1 MFRRWMM
8 CSLIGLAGTLVACSG
23 GTSGTTPDTTVSE
36 ASPTT
41 PGAAPDE
48 TTPPV
53 VGTDTDNPAAT
64 DPAGGAAGDLADRL
78 LGAADVGEGWTV
90 IGAPADADFGSLGD
104 STCDGQAVEPAVVER
119 VRAQAGVVL
128 QSPKPYGVTVSQ
140 SILEAP
146 AEQLEADLAAVF
158 RVDAACAAKDI
169 ALNDSTT
176 ARAEIIELGQVGDQQ
191 QAARLSILVGS
202 DVVSSGYIAIVRI
215 GRYAFELSLTEEAGS
230 APPDS
235 MLEPTDFEELLR
247 VAVEKLRA

>member
-1 MFRRWMM
+1 MLRRWFA

-23 GTSGTTPDTTVSE
+23 GTSGTTPDTTVSG
-36 ASPTT
+36 ALPTVPDT
-41 PGAAPDE
+41 APDE
-48 TTPPV
+48 TSPPV
-53 VGTDTDNPAAT
+53 VGTDPDSPAVTNPT
-64 DPAGGAAGDLADRL
+64 TGADGALADRL

-90 IGAPADADFGSLGD
+90 IDAPADADFGSLGD

-128 QSPKPYGVTVSQ
+128 QSPKPFGVTVSQ

-169 ALNDSTT
+169 ALNDSTI

-202 DVVSSGYIAIVRI
+202 EVVSSGYIAIVRI
-215 GRYAFELSLTEEAGS
+215 GRYAFELSLTEETGS
-230 APPDS
+230 APADS
-235 MLEPTDFEELLR
+235 MLEPADFEELLR
-247 VAVEKLRA
+247 VALEKLSA